1 MKKETTLTQLL
12 GITQLDA
19 AMLLGVSTS
28 QWSMYSSGK
37 RDLPVPAMALLAEM
51 LAYVK
56 SAEANPKSKK
66 ATEEQ
71 GETQQYLERRLHENE
86 YRQQQLVR
94 KMETA
99 QRKQLAQSRK
109 LLLSEFLEQRNAG
122 KQVITG
128 HEVFKMKVTQT
139 AQTTVSDLLA
149 AQQHQKELFEL
160 ERKMLESKLT
170 TLRRGGE
177 NSSI

>member
-1 MKKETTLTQLL
+1 MKKETTLTKLL
-12 GITQLDA
+12 GITQQEA

-37 RDLPVPAMALLAEM
+37 RDLPAPAMALLAEM

-56 SAEANPKSKK
+56 SAEASPKNKQ
-66 ATEEQ
+66 ATDEP
-71 GETQQYLERRLHENE
+71 GATQEYLEQRLRENE

-94 KMETA
+94 KMETT

-109 LLLSEFLEQRNAG
+109 LLLSEFLEIRNAE
-122 KQVITG
+122 KQVVTG
-128 HEVFKMKVTQT
+128 HEVFKMKATQT
-139 AQTTVSDLLA
+139 AQTNVSDLLA

-160 ERKMLESKLT
+160 ERKMLASKLT
-170 TLRRGGE
+170 TLRRGRGE
-177 NSSI
+177 QQ